1 MFAAYLAFTSIVD
14 PYGVSPL
21 RLTLP
26 GINAVKPKR
35 LAIDRLIKPYEVWR
49 YQPRTVF
56 LGTSRF
62 HQSIDPAVLGGTR
75 FSPAYNAALPAT
87 SLWETEALL
96 EEFLNMIKT
105 CASSSWN
112 YSSIISWVTSR
123 GGLVDPCC
131 NSCPRQRLCSSA
143 GQHFITPFRPCSSMS
158 PDVRAPKLL
167 RADTGSRLQTT
178 KDDLMRGTLSVSTW
192 AFTTD
197 F

>member
-1 MFAAYLAFTSIVD
+1 MIQPGYLRTFALGVAIMFAAYLAFTSIVD

-26 GINAVKPKR
+26 GINGVKPKR

-62 HQSIDPAVLGGTR
+62 HQSIDPAVLDGTR

-96 EEFLNMIKT
+96 EEFFEYDKN
-105 CASSSWN
+105 
-112 YSSIISWVTSR
+112 
-123 GGLVDPCC
+123 
-131 NSCPRQRLCSSA
+131 
-143 GQHFITPFRPCSSMS
+143 
-158 PDVRAPKLL
+158 L
-167 RADTGSRLQTT
+167 RAVFVELFLYHFLGDERPRARRTLLQFLPQTT
-178 KDDLMRGTLSVSTW
+178 PLGRIWRTNFGTQ
-192 AFTTD
+192 
-197 F
+197 